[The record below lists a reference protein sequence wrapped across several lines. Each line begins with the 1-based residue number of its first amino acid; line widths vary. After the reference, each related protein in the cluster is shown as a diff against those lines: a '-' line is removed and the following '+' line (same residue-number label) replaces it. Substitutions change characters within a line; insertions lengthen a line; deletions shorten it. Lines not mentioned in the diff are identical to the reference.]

1 MTKKAAMQCVWILAL
16 LTLATN
22 PTLVCAERLD
32 GDPFTDHA
40 FVWQSVP
47 SGWVERPVTH
57 QAEAQHA
64 DLAIS
69 LEQQLYP
76 YLLPLID
83 EYAKKHALNIV
94 TTKGTCEI
102 SADLLFRKAIDVGGF
117 CCAPAGTDRLPGL
130 RFHTL
135 AIAAIALLVHP
146 ENPLEDMTLSEAR
159 DLFRGKITDWSTF
172 VAPST
177 PAVKRTVHPIGRFD
191 SKRRP
196 GHWRLLLDNEE
207 LFSPNVLEVGAIED
221 MVRSV
226 AADPQAIGYETLWM
240 AHRYRATGAVK
251 TLRLSG
257 ASPDDPEALAQGR
270 YPLYRVYN
278 ITTWEGAAGN
288 PQAKALVG
296 YLLNRVEQADS
307 QFFMVPASRLRA
319 SGWQFEGDELVGEP
333 VSSGLCRPSQLFARE
348 LPTFDSY
355 LTP

>member
-1 MTKKAAMQCVWILAL
+1 M
-16 LTLATN
+16 
-22 PTLVCAERLD
+22 
-32 GDPFTDHA
+32 
-40 FVWQSVP
+40 
-47 SGWVERPVTH
+47 
-57 QAEAQHA
+57 
-64 DLAIS
+64 
-69 LEQQLYP
+69 
-76 YLLPLID
+76 
-83 EYAKKHALNIV
+83 

-146 ENPLEDMTLSEAR
+146 ENLLEDVTLSEAR

-172 VAPST
+172 VAPSD

-240 AHRYRATGAVK
+240 VHRYRATGAVK
-251 TLRLSG
+251 TLRLAG

-333 VSSGLCRPSQLFARE
+333 VSSGLCRPSRLFARE

>member
-1 MTKKAAMQCVWILAL
+1 MRYVWILGL
-16 LTLATN
+16 LAVSTI
-22 PTLVCAERLD
+22 PTLVCAASLD
-32 GDPFTDHA
+32 GDPFTDPA

-57 QAEAQHA
+57 QSEAQHA
-64 DLAIS
+64 DLAIA
-69 LEQQLYP
+69 LDQQLYP

-83 EYAKKHALNIV
+83 EYAKKHALSIA
-94 TTKGTCEI
+94 TTKGTCGI
-102 SADLLFRKAIDVGGF
+102 SADLLFRKAIDIGGF
-117 CCAPAGTDRLPGL
+117 CCAPAETDRLPGL
-130 RFHTL
+130 RFHTV

-146 ENPLEDMTLSEAR
+146 ENPLEDVTLSEAR
-159 DLFRGKITDWSTF
+159 NLFRGKITDWSIL
-172 VAPST
+172 VAPSDL
-177 PAVKRTVHPIGRFD
+177 AAKRAVHPIGRFHN
-191 SKRRP
+191 RLRP

-240 AHRYRATGAVK
+240 AHRYRATEAVK
-251 TLRLSG
+251 ALRLSG

-333 VSSGLCRPSQLFARE
+333 VSSGLCRPSRLFARE